1 MQGDVILMPHLGAST
16 KEAEVNCALMAAE
29 QVSNFLLNGTIVNS
43 VNFPSIK
50 LGRTDNFRVVIINK
64 NEPGMIGKIADKIAS
79 SKLNIMDMTNKS
91 RDDLAINL
99 IDLDQSPSEEIIKEI
114 ESIEHVLSVRLC
126 AE

>member
-1 MQGDVILMPHLGAST
+1 MKCEAT

-64 NEPGMIGKIADKIAS
+64 NEPGMIGKIADKIACTSGRCGESGLLTHYVKVNIKYS
-79 SKLNIMDMTNKS
+79 SSSLVELQKFAMILYWKTLLKTIF
-91 RDDLAINL
+91 L
-99 IDLDQSPSEEIIKEI
+99 
-114 ESIEHVLSVRLC
+114 
-126 AE
+126 